1 MSGPGRSF
9 QGRKRLITDS
19 LDDGDDG
26 KQGIPGFHH
35 TDTSNTSRHGP
46 CSVPRLIVSVVAA
59 SPAGFADQDQPGPQ
73 QGHVPEAIAV
83 PVAYMPTPSRS
94 VCEVRSFSAKS
105 APDPESL
112 ISSPHLQNP
121 RVDHGKK
128 SEGLYNRAFSA
139 KLAGARVPG
148 QHAAGIPVLPE
159 STFLMSPHSPDSA
172 NSKVPVSATQE
183 PETSIPGTMPQGI
196 YPPIPDTVALLSC
209 EVSSGVS
216 GLANRTEG
224 TEQGS
229 VNPEVP
235 ESSTLQA
242 PASPGVPFHAG
253 IEPRRN
259 RSPVPRL
266 VPGWDDDELD
276 PEEYGPIVFKDG
288 VFRIEDEPEGGE
300 VRVDPVLKALIDSIL
315 V

>member
-1 MSGPGRSF
+1 MSGPGRRF

-35 TDTSNTSRHGP
+35 TDTSNASRHGP
-46 CSVPRLIVSVVAA
+46 RSVPRLIVSVVAA
-59 SPAGFADQDQPGPQ
+59 SPAGFVDQDQPKPQ
-73 QGHVPEAIAV
+73 QGHVPEAISV

-105 APDPESL
+105 GPDPENL

-139 KLAGARVPG
+139 KLAGTRVPG

-172 NSKVPVSATQE
+172 NSQVPVSGTPE
-183 PETSIPGTMPQGI
+183 PETSLPGTMPQGI
-196 YPPIPDTVALLSC
+196 NPPI
-209 EVSSGVS
+209 
-216 GLANRTEG
+216 
-224 TEQGS
+224 
-229 VNPEVP
+229 
-235 ESSTLQA
+235 